1 MRQIPGLRLGGKAA
15 LCAAMSLG
23 DFLGI
28 EREERGGSRHFVV
41 HVPEPKFSLELAP
54 DRGAPDRIGRGV
66 IKRVCVPN
74 SWAGDYQKYF
84 RLMGAAQRFFAASFG
99 AAEPKGFPRRLGI

>member
-1 MRQIPGLRLGGKAA
+1 MHSPQFLR
-15 LCAAMSLG
+15 
-23 DFLGI
+23 I
-28 EREERGGSRHFVV
+28 ERDGPRPPRHTVV
-41 HVPEPKFSLELAP
+41 HTGSPHFWMELAP
-54 DRGAPDRIGRGV
+54 DAAAPDQVGQGV
-66 IKRVCVPN
+66 FKRVCVPN